1 MAFRTRARILLAAL
15 GVAALAAA
23 SQLGVGYG
31 LGIVRLT
38 RVFDAAGRD
47 QWTAQL
53 AWVAWFAM
61 VAAVVG
67 ALAGG
72 RFHQRWSR
80 TGGAAT
86 ARPIGLWAMIA
97 IAAAAGVGATT
108 VVPLTMQPARTAMVT
123 AVNPAVVIGICAGL
137 GALVGVFAGYAAL
150 AQLMARW
157 SFGTMIGAV
166 WLIAV
171 VSVLPSLGLRDRLP
185 AVRLGVFDA
194 GFLTP
199 ATTQRFALFTM
210 PALALLTGAAL
221 GWAARRRELP
231 PMTIALAGLPG
242 PALVMLAYLIA
253 GPGEGGQRY
262 QVIPYWAAMAAAGTG
277 VLGAVIAAM
286 IRRGTDAESDDPS
299 PTTAEEVD
307 DAGNAAG
314 PAGTPTISLPA
325 PLPGSAT
332 EAARPARTF
341 PLPRRATHRPD
352 PADAD
357 PPAGPFGPPPGDA
370 TTDAGTRATSLPGFG
385 SGTPH
390 GGVATGRPDRLDD
403 GAPASYPP
411 PRPAAAGPGGFV
423 SRPAAAP
430 AAPPVGTGV
439 PFAASPAPAAL
450 FPPARPGREPDP
462 APASGRGSTRG
473 EGLTSSAV
481 PVAPARAF
489 GPRVPQPEAG
499 PPESIAAP
507 PPGGFREDGPSRR
520 SAWSSG
526 EPVRKKDA
534 DYVDW
539 VSGLGGD

>member
-1 MAFRTRARILLAAL
+1 MASRTRARILLAAL

-31 LGIVRLT
+31 LGVVRLT
-38 RVFDAAGRD
+38 RVFDADGRD

-80 TGGAAT
+80 TEGVAT
-86 ARPIGLWAMIA
+86 APIGMWTMIA

-157 SFGTMIGAV
+157 SLGTMIGAV

-194 GFLTP
+194 GFLAP

-210 PALALLTGAAL
+210 PALALLAGAAL

-286 IRRGTDAESDDPS
+286 IRRGTDAEEMHPS
-299 PTTAEEVD
+299 PATAGEVD
-307 DAGNAAG
+307 GSGDPTGA
-314 PAGTPTISLPA
+314 PATPGTPTFSSAA
-325 PLPGSAT
+325 PLPTAQPDRPAGAT
-332 EAARPARTF
+332 EPDRPARRF
-341 PLPRRATHRPD
+341 ALPRRTTHRPG
-352 PADAD
+352 PADAP
-357 PPAGPFGPPPGDA
+357 PPAGPFGPRPEGTGTGTPAASLRTFG
-370 TTDAGTRATSLPGFG
+370 TDAPPA
-385 SGTPH
+385 
-390 GGVATGRPDRLDD
+390 GVGAGRPGRLDD
-403 GAPASYPP
+403 LAPASTYPP
-411 PRPAAAGPGGFV
+411 PRPAASGPGGFV
-423 SRPAAAP
+423 SRPRA
-430 AAPPVGTGV
+430 
-439 PFAASPAPAAL
+439 
-450 FPPARPGREPDP
+450 EPEA
-462 APASGRGSTRG
+462 APASGQG
-473 EGLTSSAV
+473 
-481 PVAPARAF
+481 PARRDGPGLNAAPVPPARTF
-489 GPRVPQPEAG
+489 GPRVPPPSQAG
-499 PPESIAAP
+499 PQEPMAAP
-507 PPGGFREDGPSRR
+507 PPAGFRDDGPGRR
-520 SAWSSG
+520 STWSSG

>member
-1 MAFRTRARILLAAL
+1 MASRTRARILLAAL

-31 LGIVRLT
+31 LGVVRLT
-38 RVFDAAGRD
+38 RVFDADGRD

-80 TGGAAT
+80 TDSDAAT
-86 ARPIGLWAMIA
+86 GPIGLWTMIA

-157 SFGTMIGAV
+157 SLATMIGAI
-166 WLIAV
+166 WLIAI
-171 VSVLPSLGLRDRLP
+171 VSVLPSLGLQDRLP

-194 GFLTP
+194 GFLAP

-262 QVIPYWAAMAAAGTG
+262 QVVPYWAAMAAAGTG

-286 IRRGTDAESDDPS
+286 IRRGTDADLESVPPS
-299 PTTAEEVD
+299 TTAGDVD
-307 DAGNAAG
+307 GSSDTAAP
-314 PAGTPTISLPA
+314 PATLSAAPA
-325 PLPGSAT
+325 SGSAA
-332 EAARPARTF
+332 EPRS

-352 PADAD
+352 PADTQPA
-357 PPAGPFGPPPGDA
+357 AGPFGPRPGSVPTGAGTPA
-370 TTDAGTRATSLPGFG
+370 TTLPASTPSTPRSGAGP
-385 SGTPH
+385 
-390 GGVATGRPDRLDD
+390 GRPGRLDD
-403 GAPASYPP
+403 LAPVTYPP
-411 PRPAAAGPGGFV
+411 PRPTPSGPGGFV
-423 SRPAAAP
+423 SRPPGAP
-430 AAPPVGTGV
+430 VTPPVGAAV
-439 PFAASPAPAAL
+439 PFAAPPAHPGRDSPAAPAFGRGPDRGDA
-450 FPPARPGREPDP
+450 PVPNAGPGGPAR
-462 APASGRGSTRG
+462 T
-473 EGLTSSAV
+473 
-481 PVAPARAF
+481 F
-489 GPRVPQPEAG
+489 GPRLPQPRS
-499 PPESIAAP
+499 PLPEPIAP
-507 PPGGFREDGPSRR
+507 PPAPFPEDQAGRR
-520 SAWSSG
+520 SSWNSG
-526 EPVRKKDA
+526 GPVRKKDA

-539 VSGLGGD
+539 VSGLGGE